1 MKRIGILGGMSW
13 ESSAEYY
20 RIMNELVAE
29 RLGGYHSADIVM
41 MSVDFDPIEQMQRQ
55 ARWGDAAARLTEA
68 ARCCERAGADCL
80 LLATNTM
87 HLVFDELEAATVAPW
102 IHIADPTARAAKA
115 HGTHVVGLL
124 GTAFTMEQAFYRE
137 RLEKRFGLKVL
148 IPEEDDRALVH
159 QVIFDELVK
168 GVIRSESRR
177 AYTRVAGRLVDQGAQ
192 AVILGCT
199 EIGML
204 LKDEDVPV
212 PALDTTVLHARAAV
226 DFALM

>member
-1 MKRIGILGGMSW
+1 MKRIGVLGGMSW

-20 RIMNELVAE
+20 RIINELVAE
-29 RLGGYHSADIVM
+29 RLGGYHSADIVIV
-41 MSVDFDPIEQMQRQ
+41 SVDFDPIEQMQRE
-55 ARWGDAAARLTEA
+55 ARWGDASAVLIEA
-68 ARCCERAGADCL
+68 GRSCERAGAECL

-87 HLVFDELEAATVAPW
+87 HLVFDELEAATEAPW

-115 HGTHVVGLL
+115 HATHVVGLL

-137 RLEKRFGLKVL
+137 RLEKRFGLKVV
-148 IPEEDDRALVH
+148 ITDEDDRALVH
-159 QVIFDELVK
+159 QVIFDELVR
-168 GVIRSESRR
+168 GVIRPESRR

-204 LKDEDVPV
+204 LKEEDVPV
-212 PALDTTVLHARAAV
+212 PALDTTALHAEAAV
-226 DFALM
+226 DFALT

>member
-1 MKRIGILGGMSW
+1 MKRIGVLGGMSW

-20 RIMNELVAE
+20 RMINELVAE

-41 MSVDFDPIEQMQRQ
+41 VSVDFDPIEQMQRE
-55 ARWGDAAARLTEA
+55 ARWDDAAAVLVEA
-68 ARCCERAGADCL
+68 ARACERAGADCL

-87 HLVFDELEAATVAPW
+87 HIVFDELEAATEAPW

-124 GTAFTMEQAFYRE
+124 GTTFTMEQPFYRE
-137 RLEKRFGLKVL
+137 RLEKRFGLKVV
-148 IPEEDDRALVH
+148 IPDADDRVLVH
-159 QVIFDELVK
+159 RVIFDELVR
-168 GVIRSESRR
+168 GVIRAESRR
-177 AYTRVAGRLVDQGAQ
+177 AYTRVAGRLVDKGAE

-204 LKDEDVPV
+204 LREEDVPV
-212 PALDTTVLHARAAV
+212 PALDTTTLHAEAAV
-226 DFALM
+226 GFALT